1 MKNWKKA
8 SIGALCVMSLL
19 AGCGTQGGDT
29 NNNDKNADE
38 PKEISLE
45 QVRAD
50 NIPEKLLEDHDTVT
64 VSIQGTDQDSK
75 ETYTAK
81 VQYTRDDKG
90 NLLLASHY
98 SYTADSPVGED
109 EFFAQACLSIEGNG
123 VYLSKMKSDGR
134 LNMNCY
140 PSGEYEMYILD
151 MLPACREADD
161 SASETI
167 DEQSEQDGAVLIST
181 TTTYSDMPDYYYTT
195 IYYVDPATGELL
207 AMSVTDYSK
216 DDSGEASVLGTTLYD
231 WSYGESYLPDK
242 ELAAEAF
249 NSDEA
254 CALTLVYNPGAADE
268 ETQEI
273 SIKRG
278 TYVTF
283 VSSTGNQLYA
293 DAELTKTLDDTLP
306 IDTNGESM
314 TVYVVPDAPMN

>member
-8 SIGALCVMSLL
+8 GIGALCVMSLL

-123 VYLSKMKSDGR
+123 VYLSKMESDGR